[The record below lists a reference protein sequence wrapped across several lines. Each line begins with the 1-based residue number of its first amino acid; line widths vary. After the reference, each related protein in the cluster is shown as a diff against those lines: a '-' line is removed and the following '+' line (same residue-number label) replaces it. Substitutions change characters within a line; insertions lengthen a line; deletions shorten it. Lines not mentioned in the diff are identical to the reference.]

1 MHNTS
6 EHCGQSPSTQGSFIL
21 YSAYSKARVISCHM
35 PAHLK
40 FWDHVLF
47 RVVRDALVSEQPAS
61 QVLLV
66 VPLKH
71 VLLLHEAEE
80 HHGLVQYRLHFLLC
94 QLDKNNRVRLY
105 PLIKNRLYDL
115 FSPALLK
122 TQKKAE
128 TQLFTW
134 KHCVGFFSF
143 WHFLKWGY
151 KFERSRSVTFV
162 IRSKNKSMNAW
173 LVGSP
178 L

>member
-105 PLIKNRLYDL
+105 PLIKTDFMIY
-115 FSPALLK
+115 FP
-122 TQKKAE
+122 QH
-128 TQLFTW
+128 FW
-134 KHCVGFFSF
+134 KHKRKQKHNSLHENIVWFFFSF

-162 IRSKNKSMNAW
+162 ICSKNKSMNAW